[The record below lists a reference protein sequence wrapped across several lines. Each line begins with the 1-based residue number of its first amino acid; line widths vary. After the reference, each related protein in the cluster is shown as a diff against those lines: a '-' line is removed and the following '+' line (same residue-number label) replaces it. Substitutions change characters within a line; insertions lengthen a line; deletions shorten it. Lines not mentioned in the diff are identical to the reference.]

1 MPLLNDLLDFSDH
14 PLMPPPSAQL
24 FAEHLPV
31 EWIQHCLTLSEHAT
45 VRRRRLPGDMVIWMV
60 VAMAF
65 FRNEP
70 ITDVVRRLNLSAD
83 GEAGMNLLARSAV
96 TQARQRVGAAPVEWL
111 FHQTARTWGAER
123 YHRDDWHGLQ
133 LFAVDGAQFRTP
145 DEPELREYYGSANTS
160 GNRQSPY
167 PVMRLV
173 ALMNL
178 GSHVLLNAATAPF
191 RRSEILLAQ
200 SMMASVPDNSVTL
213 FDKLFYSADLLLT
226 LNQQGNNR
234 HWLLPARRNVVAET
248 EENYGTGDRLLKLK
262 VSPQARKKNPSLPE
276 YWYARAVTYEVNG
289 VEKTV
294 LTSLPADRYRAKD
307 VAELYHSRWEIEVGF
322 RNLKSS
328 LLDNALVLRSRKVEL
343 LEQEVW
349 GMLLAYNLI
358 RREATRAAEKHKRAP
373 AEISFKFAFQFIAT
387 ELIVLG
393 NTSSPGTIPK
403 RLEHLRGNLEAVFIT
418 KRPRPSR
425 PRAVKMSKTRYPVN
439 RSAVPLK

>member
-14 PLMPPPSAQL
+14 PLMPPPSAQM
-24 FAEHLPV
+24 FAEHLPA
-31 EWIQHCLTLSEHAT
+31 EWIKHCLTLSEHAT

-111 FHQTARTWGAER
+111 FHQTARTWGTER
-123 YHRDDWHGLQ
+123 YHKDDWHGLQ

-145 DEPELREYYGSANTS
+145 DEPELREHYGSANTA
-160 GNRQSPY
+160 GKRQSPY

-178 GSHVLLNAATAPF
+178 GSHILLDAATAPF
-191 RRSEILLAQ
+191 RSSEILLAQ
-200 SMMASVPDNSVTL
+200 SMTASVPDNSVTL

-234 HWLLPARRNVVAET
+234 HWLLPARKNVVAET
-248 EENYGTGDRLLKLK
+248 EESYGEGDRLLKLK

-294 LTSLPADRYRAKD
+294 LTSLPADRYKAKE

-328 LLDNALVLRSRKVEL
+328 LLDNALVLRSRKVAL

-358 RREATRAAEKHKRAP
+358 RREATKAAEKHKKAP
-373 AEISFKFAFQFIAT
+373 SEISFKFAFQFIAT
-387 ELIVLG
+387 EMTVLG
-393 NTSSPGTIPK
+393 NTVSPGTIPK

-439 RSAVPLK
+439 RSAAPLK

>member
-1 MPLLNDLLDFSDH
+1 MTASTTGSRFVMPQ
-14 PLMPPPSAQL
+14 PSAQM
-24 FAEHLPV
+24 FAEHLPA

-45 VRRRRLPGDMVIWMV
+45 VRRRCLPGDMVIWMV

-70 ITDVVRRLNLSAD
+70 IIDVVRRLNLSAD
-83 GEAGMNLLARSAV
+83 GDAGMNLLARSAV

-111 FHQTARTWGAER
+111 FRQTAQTWGAER
-123 YHRDDWHGLQ
+123 YHKDDWQNLQ
-133 LFAVDGAQFRTP
+133 LFAVDWAQFRTP
-145 DEPELREYYGSANTS
+145 DEPELRDYYGSANTS
-160 GNRQSPY
+160 TPRQSAY

-178 GSHVLLNAATAPF
+178 GSHVLLDAVTAPY

-200 SMMASVPDNSVTL
+200 LLTASIPDNSVTL
-213 FDKLFYSADLLLT
+213 FDKLFYSADLLVT

-234 HWLLPARRNVVAET
+234 HWLLPARKNMVAET
-248 EENYGTGDRLLKLK
+248 EESYGSGDRLLKLK
-262 VSPQARKKNPSLPE
+262 VSPQARKKNASLPE
-276 YWYARAVTYEVNG
+276 YWYARAVTYGVNS

-328 LLDNALVLRSRKVEL
+328 LLDNAQVLRSRKVDQ

-358 RREATRAAEKHKRAP
+358 RREATRAVEKHKKAP
-373 AEISFKFAFQFIAT
+373 SEISFRLAFQFIAT
-387 ELIVLG
+387 EMIIQV
-393 NTSSPGTIPK
+393 NTVSPGTILR
-403 RLEHLRGNLEAVFIT
+403 RLEHLRGNLETVFIT
-418 KRPRPSR
+418 KRPRPAR
-425 PRAVKMSKTRYPVN
+425 PRAAKMSKTRYPVTP
-439 RSAVPLK
+439 RAAPLK